1 MKYIKITAMENSE
14 LTPYNSSLVKITYI
28 DTGEVEMKRFSNDRP
43 IEWYMDQYQRNRGPL
58 KWKIQYQ
65 IINPNK

>member
-1 MKYIKITAMENSE
+1 MENSE
-14 LTPYNSSLVKITYI
+14 MTPYNSNLVKITYI
-28 DTGEVEMKRFSNDRP
+28 NTGEVEKKRFSKDRP